1 MLIRNFW
8 FLGKEKGTP
17 ELLSFGEELLF
28 CSEALIGEGL
38 DWSKKYLFESVPGN
52 FGLVNFAE
60 ILVFDVDVELVV
72 DIRYLD

>member
-1 MLIRNFW
+1 MLIQNFW

-28 CSEALIGEGL
+28 GSEALIGEGL
-38 DWSKKYLFESVPGN
+38 DRKKKYFFESVPGS

-60 ILVFDVDVELVV
+60 ILVLDVDVELVV